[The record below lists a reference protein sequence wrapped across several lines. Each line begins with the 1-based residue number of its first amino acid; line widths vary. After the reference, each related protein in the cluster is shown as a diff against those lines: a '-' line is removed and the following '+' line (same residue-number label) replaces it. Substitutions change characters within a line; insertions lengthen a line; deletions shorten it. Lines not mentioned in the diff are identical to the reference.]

1 VTLPQRP
8 QQRPLRQRLF
18 DTGVRQH
25 LVRVEPS
32 TRSLQ
37 NRKPVFLL
45 QRRRKRRMRRLA
57 VLGTRWLR
65 RTRASASSGATN
77 RLSAEPTRAAPA
89 SFIAR
94 PREMVSSATPLAR
107 PSSRSSS
114 GRGPTNAPSSL
125 FLNTRYLPVR
135 PASHRGRYNNLS
147 SAEMMTPTC
156 VRRAQVNQ
164 GPATLWAPGPSALS
178 LLLPPHRGGISRSKL
193 YALLSTAYPIGLGKV
208 SWLSSSALG

>member
-1 VTLPQRP
+1 MGYPSRSPYSWPGVSLAPVSGLLRQGPGYGVGLRP
-8 QQRPLRQRLF
+8 PQRPLRQRLV
-18 DTGVRQH
+18 DVVSGSQH
-25 LVRVEPS
+25 LLRLVLP
-32 TRSLQ
+32 TRSMQ
-37 NRKPVFLL
+37 NLLCLFL
-45 QRRRKRRMRRLA
+45 QRRRRARIPLW
-57 VLGTRWLR
+57 VS
-65 RTRASASSGATN
+65 ASASCVPENAA
-77 RLSAEPTRAAPA
+77 SAEPTRAAPA

-193 YALLSTAYPIGLGKV
+193 
-208 SWLSSSALG
+208 